1 VGGVGVTSS
10 SGAPAPS
17 WTASEAA
24 NVETVRTA
32 IEAFNSGDV
41 EAMLKIGYADRF
53 EYDWSRSMGP
63 NRGIYR
69 GVDGFME
76 FIHDQWS
83 TFESVTLEAHD
94 FIPRGQHVV
103 VPTTTHGRGRQGV
116 SVTAKSAQ
124 LYTFDNG
131 RLVRITLYP
140 DRDQALAAAS

>member
-1 VGGVGVTSS
+1 VTSS

-17 WTASEAA
+17 WTPSETA

-32 IEAFNSGDV
+32 IEAFNRGDM
-41 EAMLKIGYADRF
+41 EAMLKIGYAEEF
-53 EYDWSRSMGP
+53 VYDWTRSMGP

-69 GVDGFME
+69 GVEGFME
-76 FIHDQWS
+76 FINDQWS

-94 FIPRGQHVV
+94 FIPRGIYVV

-124 LYTFDNG
+124 LYTFDGG
-131 RLVRITLYP
+131 RLVRITLFQSP
-140 DRDQALAAAS
+140 ADALAAAN